1 MMIIIFKILLILSFV
16 LLQDDDFLDLSQPQV
31 RRERKSGG
39 RIIDS
44 DFSMAG
50 DSRRKPNAL
59 KITLIDIDKKSYSLG
74 DQAIFNIKL
83 ENIGQTA
90 IILPWSADYDRV
102 KPDDEKRPPDY
113 LSAIINLAVED
124 KSQGTLFFG
133 GESVYGSDLLPGSLK
148 QLDPGRSVR
157 IKIRTQL
164 RPNSSEEIG
173 LLAKKL
179 PFKLNVHARFAFLE
193 GAQYKAFSSE
203 NAIEIELRRRP
214 D

>member
-1 MMIIIFKILLILSFV
+1 MINIFRVLLILSFV
-16 LLQDDDFLDLSQPQV
+16 LLQDDNFLDLTKPQV
-31 RRERKSGG
+31 RKERKTAR

-44 DFSMAG
+44 NFSMAG
-50 DSRRKPNAL
+50 DSRLKTNAP
-59 KITLIDIDKKSYSLG
+59 KITLIDIDKESYFLG

-90 IILPWSADYDRV
+90 IILPWSGDYDRV
-102 KPDDEKRPPDY
+102 KPDDEKMPPGY
-113 LSAIINLAVED
+113 LSAIINLAVEGNG
-124 KSQGTLFFG
+124 QGTLFFG
-133 GESVYGSDLLPGSLK
+133 GETVYGSDLFPGSLK
-148 QLDPGRSVR
+148 RLDPGRSAQ
-157 IKIRTQL
+157 IKVRTQL

-173 LLAKKL
+173 MLAKKL

-193 GAQYKAFSSE
+193 GTQYKAFSSE

>member
-1 MMIIIFKILLILSFV
+1 MINIFRVLLILSFV
-16 LLQDDDFLDLSQPQV
+16 LLQDDDFLDLSKPQV
-31 RRERKSGG
+31 RKERKTAG

-50 DSRRKPNAL
+50 DSRRKTNAL
-59 KITLIDIDKKSYSLG
+59 KITLIDIDKESYFLG

-90 IILPWSADYDRV
+90 IILPWSANYDRV
-102 KPDDEKRPPDY
+102 KPDDEKRPPGY
-113 LSAIINLAVED
+113 LSAIINLAVEGN
-124 KSQGTLFFG
+124 SQGTLFFG

-148 QLDPGRSVR
+148 RLEPGGSAR
-157 IKIRTQL
+157 IKVRTQL

-173 LLAKKL
+173 MLAKQL

-193 GAQYKAFSSE
+193 GAPYKAFSSE
-203 NAIEIELRRRP
+203 NAIDIELRRRP